1 MISYVLSDETNKSFS
16 IEHTL
21 MATAMRSLVERCLSY
36 VNKIKDDDINPEHEK
51 LAIISDHAICSS
63 GIGDLLTKAK
73 FHEDIIKKMTSE
85 MEKLKM
91 VIKDLTKELDD
102 LQDEINNDCLAYP
115 TWGPIVQGPMID
127 RLEEMSQRLKAMN
140 ADRT

>member
-21 MATAMRSLVERCLSY
+21 MATAMRSLVERCISY

-51 LAIISDHAICSS
+51 LSIISDHAICSS
-63 GIGDLLTKAK
+63 GFGDLLTKAK
-73 FHEDIIKKMTSE
+73 FHEDVIKKSYLE
-85 MEKLKM
+85 IEKLKM
-91 VIKDLTKELDD
+91 VIKELIKELDE
-102 LQDEINNDCLAYP
+102 LQAEINNDCLAYP
-115 TWGPIVQGPMID
+115 SWLSHFRTTLD
-127 RLEEMSQRLKAMN
+127 RLEEMSQRLKVMN